1 MVTQGQQNLETVIFD
16 YLGALREGDQEA
28 LRAVLDPSV
37 IWQGL
42 HEDWVCHGPNE
53 VIETLQ
59 EGLRLRRDVS
69 ALEFVRAG
77 TRLVMGVRGPSLDEV
92 GGEPLG
98 GPDLQ
103 CLYPE
108 ERRNRPHRGLP
119 AQGRG
124 TQGRRGRRGFRVA
137 VEVAD
142 ETPSRRH
149 GWSVPLIDPRGHRV
163 GRRGA
168 SRSLFGV
175 AKGFREHLERL
186 IDR

>member
-98 GPDLQ
+98 GQIFNVFTL
-103 CLYPE
+103 
-108 ERRNRPHRGLP
+108 RN
-119 AQGRG
+119 GRIVRIEDYRLRAEALKAAG
-124 TQGRRGRRGFRVA
+124 
-137 VEVAD
+137 AD
-142 ETPSRRH
+142 EDS
-149 GWSVPLIDPRGHRV
+149 GWR
-163 GRRGA
+163 
-168 SRSLFGV
+168 
-175 AKGFREHLERL
+175 
-186 IDR
+186 